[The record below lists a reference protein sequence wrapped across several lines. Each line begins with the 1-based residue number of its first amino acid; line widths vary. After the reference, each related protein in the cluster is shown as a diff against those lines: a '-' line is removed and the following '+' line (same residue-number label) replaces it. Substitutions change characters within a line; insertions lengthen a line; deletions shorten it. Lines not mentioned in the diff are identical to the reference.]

1 VTTRSLA
8 HVETAPTFG
17 PRRTPHQIGGFGPL
31 RNRSDGNVC
40 VLQLHVTLSVDAK
53 DCIVYVEGQFFLV
66 AESIPCLDADD
77 VDSAGNSHR
86 ADASRRRIRGTEP
99 DPDAAGFVRVMRRQ
113 RAGDAGDRS
122 QRVCPRDHTTDELR
136 SVEDRTGTDERPIYD
151 AERRES
157 AERLRPGA
165 RVDGRR
171 DRPVRDGDIVDRSFT
186 CGDQRGA
193 APAAVRLWVSERHCS
208 CR

>member
-1 VTTRSLA
+1 
-8 HVETAPTFG
+8 
-17 PRRTPHQIGGFGPL
+17 
-31 RNRSDGNVC
+31 
-40 VLQLHVTLSVDAK
+40 VTLSVDAK

-113 RAGDAGDRS
+113 RAGDAGETDLRGCARETTPPTNSEASRTARVPTNDRS
-122 QRVCPRDHTTDELR
+122 TTPSVASPR
-136 SVEDRTGTDERPIYD
+136 SVSVPALESMVAATVPCETVTSSTGASPAAT
-151 AERRES
+151 S
-157 AERLRPGA
+157 AA
-165 RVDGRR
+165 
-171 DRPVRDGDIVDRSFT
+171 
-186 CGDQRGA
+186 A